1 MTVKHKNEYSEKC
14 TVLCFKPK
22 FVKNKMGKV
31 VFPPDHYAV
40 TAAMAEL
47 NSLQRRAGLGDI
59 KDESP

>member
-1 MTVKHKNEYSEKC
+1 ME
-14 TVLCFKPK
+14 
-22 FVKNKMGKV
+22 KV
-31 VFPPDHYAV
+31 VFPPDHYAL